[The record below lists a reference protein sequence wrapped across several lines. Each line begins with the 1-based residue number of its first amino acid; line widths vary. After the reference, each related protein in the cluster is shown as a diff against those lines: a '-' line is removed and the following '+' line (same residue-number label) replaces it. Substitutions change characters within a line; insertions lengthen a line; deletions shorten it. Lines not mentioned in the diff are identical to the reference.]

1 MRLALL
7 RRSLPGVPGLTC
19 RWRDW
24 APLPDAEGTLYLYWC
39 SAPPGSELMASCTIP
54 HFSPQSTARPQS
66 SALTVL
72 RSVGLLD
79 VLSKY
84 DCGGLG
90 RKPCQEGAFVLS
102 LRPGMRNAG

>member
-1 MRLALL
+1 MNATRVAVYS
-7 RRSLPGVPGLTC
+7 RRTDDCAEIVLGLKGVKLT
-19 RWRDW
+19 RISH
-24 APLPDAEGTLYLYWC
+24 T
-39 SAPPGSELMASCTIP
+39 
-54 HFSPQSTARPQS
+54 QSTARPQS

-90 RKPCQEGAFVLS
+90 RKPCQDSAFGLS